1 MIVEQIR
8 AGNRRA
14 LAQFLTKV
22 ESNRAAVAAELA
34 QLNAQAA
41 AAIVGVTGAPGVGK
55 STLVASLTKVLRA
68 RNLSVAIV
76 AVDPSSPYSGGAI
89 LGDRIRMQNLAGD
102 RGVFIRS
109 MASRGNQGGLARATM
124 DVASVL
130 RAAGFDYV
138 IVETVGAGQSD
149 LEIARLA
156 HTTIVVEAPG
166 AGDGVQALKAGIL
179 EIADILVVN
188 KCDRPGAGQAARM
201 LKSMLRLNHPSKAPS
216 GDDADWIPPIL
227 CTSALQQTGLEALAE
242 AICEHRRYC
251 CEHDLIAS
259 LRKAQIRAEL
269 EMRLKETAYR
279 LVFDTITP
287 EELAG
292 IIERINARE
301 IDPQGAVY
309 ALLAERKFGRLE

>member
-14 LAQFLTKV
+14 LARFLTEV
-22 ESNRAAVAAELA
+22 ESNRAAVAAELS
-34 QLNAQAA
+34 QLRAYATA
-41 AAIVGVTGAPGVGK
+41 VIVGVTGAPGVGK
-55 STLVASLTKVLRA
+55 SALVAALTKVLRA
-68 RNLSVAIV
+68 RNLSVAII

-89 LGDRIRMQNLAGD
+89 LGDRIRMQELAGD

-109 MASRGNQGGLARATM
+109 MASRGIPGGLAQATM

-130 RAAGFDYV
+130 GAAGFDYV

-149 LEIARLA
+149 LEIVRLA
-156 HTTIVVEAPG
+156 PTTVVVEAPG

-188 KCDRPGAGQAARM
+188 KCDRPGAEGTARM
-201 LKSMLRLNHPSKAPS
+201 LKSMLQLNHPATAAV
-216 GDDADWIPPIL
+216 DDAAVWLPPIL
-227 CTSALQQTGLEALAE
+227 CTSALKETGLGALANS
-242 AICEHRRYC
+242 ISQHRCFLCEQ
-251 CEHDLIAS
+251 DLIADF
-259 LRKAQIRAEL
+259 RKAQIRADL

-301 IDPQGAVY
+301 IDPQEAVH
-309 ALLAERKFGRLE
+309 ALLSERRFARHE